1 MDPITQPHRPHGV
14 DPHGVD
20 PHGVDPHWVE
30 LDAVVTRAEHIRRE
44 IARLHAERADLCAE
58 ALDLVAVRVEQRAAA
73 GVEHRGALG
82 DDIPLREVVAELGA
96 ALRVGDRTVHGW
108 LDSGSAL
115 VHRYPATLRAL
126 RAGAIDER
134 HAAAIL
140 DAGAAVEDDG
150 LRAEYE
156 RRVLEVAVAESAARV
171 RAAARTIAAR
181 LQRDLVDDRQRRAHE
196 RRRVRLYDI
205 EDGLTRLVADLPAAL
220 ARAAFERVSDL
231 AAAVDDDDDV
241 DGDGERDDRC
251 LDERRADVLCDLL
264 IGGAPAAH
272 PDLRAGGA
280 AVRVTVPLLTLAGV
294 DDDPAILDGHGPI
307 DAGTARR
314 LAAAAPGWER
324 VVQHPLTGEVL
335 ACDRYRPSAALRRLI
350 DARDEHCRWPGC
362 RRAAR
367 RCDADHTV
375 AYAEGGDTAASN
387 LALFCRRH
395 HRLKHA
401 SPWRVRQLGGGR
413 LEFRSPTGRTYL
425 NDAPTVVAFV
435 PHDRVAPES
444 DDAPP
449 F

>member
-1 MDPITQPHRPHGV
+1 MEPTTRTERLPGADSHAESR
-14 DPHGVD
+14 
-20 PHGVDPHWVE
+20 GVDPHWVE
-30 LDAVVTRAEHIRRE
+30 LDAVVTRAERIRRE

-58 ALDLVAVRVEQRAAA
+58 ALDLVADRIEQRAAA
-73 GVEHRGALG
+73 GVAHRGSLG

-96 ALRVGDRTVHGW
+96 ALRVGDQTVHGW
-108 LDSGSAL
+108 LGSGSVL

-126 RAGAIDER
+126 RAGVIDER

-140 DAGAAVEDDG
+140 DAGAAIEDDD

-156 RRVLEVAVAESAARV
+156 RRILEVAAVESAARV
-171 RAAARTIAAR
+171 RVTARTIAGR

-231 AAAVDDDDDV
+231 AAAVDG
-241 DGDGERDDRC
+241 DGDDERDRRC
-251 LDERRADVLCDLL
+251 LDERRADALADLL
-264 IGGAPAAH
+264 IGGTPMAH
-272 PDLRAGGA
+272 PDVRSGGGA
-280 AVRVTVPLLTLAGV
+280 VQVTVPLLTLAGV
-294 DDDPAILDGHGPI
+294 DDEPAILAGHGPI
-307 DAGTARR
+307 DAETARR

-362 RRAAR
+362 RRSAR

-375 AYAEGGDTAASN
+375 AYAEGGETAGSN

-425 NDAPTVVAFV
+425 NDAPPVVAFV
-435 PHDRVAPES
+435 PRDQSTRDPE
-444 DDAPP
+444 DPPP

>member
-1 MDPITQPHRPHGV
+1 MQPITQPHQPHGM
-14 DPHGVD
+14 
-20 PHGVDPHWVE
+20 DPHWVE

-58 ALDLVAVRVEQRAAA
+58 ALDLVAVRVDQRAAA
-73 GVEHRGALG
+73 GVEHRGTLG

-96 ALRVGDRTVHGW
+96 ALRVGDQTVHGW
-108 LDSGSAL
+108 LGSGSAL
-115 VHRYPATLRAL
+115 VHHYPATLRAL
-126 RAGAIDER
+126 RAGVIDDR
-134 HAAAIL
+134 HAAAIV
-140 DAGAAVEDDG
+140 DAGAAIEDDD
-150 LRAEYE
+150 LRADYE
-156 RRVLEVAVAESAARV
+156 RRILDIAAEESAARV
-171 RAAARTIAAR
+171 RVAARSLAAR
-181 LQRDLVDDRQRRAHE
+181 LQSDLVDDRQRRAHE

-205 EDGLTRLVADLPAAL
+205 DDGLSRLVADLPAAL
-220 ARAAFERVSDL
+220 ARAAFERISDL
-231 AAAVDDDDDV
+231 AAAVDPAGDQTGGDDDA
-241 DGDGERDDRC
+241 ERDGRC

-264 IGGAPAAH
+264 IGGTPAAH
-272 PDLRAGGA
+272 PDVRAAGA
-280 AVRVTVPLLTLAGV
+280 AVRVTVPLLTLAGL
-294 DDDPAILDGHGPI
+294 DDEPAILSGHGPI
-307 DAGTARR
+307 DAETARR

-324 VVQHPLTGEVL
+324 VFQHPLTGEVL

-362 RRAAR
+362 RRAAH

-413 LEFRSPTGRTYL
+413 LEFRSPTGRVHL
-425 NDAPTVVAFV
+425 NDAPSVVAFV
-435 PHDRVAPES
+435 PHARRTPDQ
-444 DDAPP
+444 DDPPP

>member
-1 MDPITQPHRPHGV
+1 MEPVTHPEEHR
-14 DPHGVD
+14 
-20 PHGVDPHWVE
+20 GVDPHWVE
-30 LDAVVTRAEHIRRE
+30 LDAVVVRAERIRRD

-58 ALDLVAVRVEQRAAA
+58 ALDLVADRVDQRAAA
-73 GVEHRGALG
+73 GVDHRGSLG

-96 ALRVGDRTVHGW
+96 ALRVGDQTVHGW
-108 LDSGSAL
+108 LGSGSTL

-126 RAGAIDER
+126 RDGAIDER

-140 DAGAAVEDDG
+140 DAGAAIEDDD

-156 RRVLEVAVAESAARV
+156 RRILDVAAVESAARV
-171 RAAARTIAAR
+171 RVAARTIAAR
-181 LQRDLVDDRQRRAHE
+181 LQSDLVDDRQHRAHE

-205 EDGLTRLVADLPAAL
+205 EDGLARLVADLPAAL
-220 ARAAFERVSDL
+220 ARAAYERVSDL
-231 AAAVDDDDDV
+231 AAALGDAADDDQEKDHDA
-241 DGDGERDDRC
+241 RC
-251 LDERRADVLCDLL
+251 LDERRADVLADLL
-264 IGGAPAAH
+264 IGGTPAAH
-272 PDLRAGGA
+272 PDIRAGGA
-280 AVRVTVPLLTLAGV
+280 TVHVTVPLLTLAGI
-294 DDDPAILDGHGPI
+294 DDDWAILSGHGPI
-307 DAGTARR
+307 DAETARR

-350 DARDEHCRWPGC
+350 DVRDEHCRWPGC

-375 AYAEGGDTAASN
+375 AYADGGDTAASN

-401 SPWRVRQLGGGR
+401 SPWRIRQLGRGR
-413 LEFRSPTGRTYL
+413 LEFRSPTGRVYL
-425 NDAPTVVAFV
+425 NDAPPVVAFV
-435 PHDRVAPES
+435 ARHG
-444 DDAPP
+444 DAADSGDPPP

>member
-1 MDPITQPHRPHGV
+1 MEQVTHPGEHR
-14 DPHGVD
+14 
-20 PHGVDPHWVE
+20 GVDPHWVE
-30 LDAVVTRAEHIRRE
+30 LDAVVGRAERIRRD
-44 IARLHAERADLCAE
+44 IARLHAERAELCAE
-58 ALDLVAVRVEQRAAA
+58 ALELVALRVDQRAAA
-73 GVEHRGALG
+73 GVDHRGSLG

-96 ALRVGDRTVHGW
+96 ALRVGDQTVHGW
-108 LDSGSAL
+108 LGSGSAL
-115 VHRYPATLRAL
+115 VHRYPATLQAL
-126 RAGAIDER
+126 RDGAIDER

-140 DAGAAVEDDG
+140 DAGAAIEDDD

-156 RRVLEVAVAESAARV
+156 RRILDVAAVESAARV
-171 RAAARTIAAR
+171 RAAARTVAAR
-181 LQRDLVDDRQRRAHE
+181 LQSDLVDDRQRRAHE

-205 EDGLTRLVADLPAAL
+205 EDGLARLVADLPAAL
-220 ARAAFERVSDL
+220 ARAAYERVSDL
-231 AAAVDDDDDV
+231 AAALDDAADDDQ
-241 DGDGERDDRC
+241 ERDLNGGHDARC
-251 LDERRADVLCDLL
+251 LDERRADVLADLL

-272 PDLRAGGA
+272 PDVRAVSA
-280 AVRVTVPLLTLAGV
+280 RVHVTVPLLTLAGI
-294 DDDPAILDGHGPI
+294 DDEPAILSGHGPI
-307 DAGTARR
+307 DAETARR

-362 RRAAR
+362 RRAAH

-401 SPWRVRQLGGGR
+401 SPWRVRQLGAGR
-413 LEFRSPTGRTYL
+413 LEFRSPTGRVYL
-425 NDAPTVVAFV
+425 NDAPPVVAFV
-435 PHDRVAPES
+435 ARDG
-444 DDAPP
+444 DAADSGDPPP

>member
-1 MDPITQPHRPHGV
+1 MEPITTPERRRA

-20 PHGVDPHWVE
+20 PRWVDPHWVE
-30 LDAVVTRAEHIRRE
+30 LDAVVTRAERIRRE
-44 IARLHAERADLCAE
+44 IARLHAERAVLCAE
-58 ALDLVAVRVEQRAAA
+58 ALDLVADRVDQRAAA
-73 GVEHRGALG
+73 GVEHRGSLG

-96 ALRVGDRTVHGW
+96 ALRVGDQTVHGW
-108 LDSGSAL
+108 LGSGSAL
-115 VHRYPATLRAL
+115 VHHYPLTLRAL
-126 RAGAIDER
+126 RAGVIDER

-140 DAGAAVEDDG
+140 DAGAALEDDD

-156 RRVLEVAVAESAARV
+156 RRVLEVAAVESAARV
-171 RAAARTIAAR
+171 RVTARTIAGR

-231 AAAVDDDDDV
+231 AASLDD
-241 DGDGERDDRC
+241 DGDGKHDDRDERC
-251 LDERRADVLCDLL
+251 LDERRADVLADLL
-264 IGGAPAAH
+264 IGGTPAAH
-272 PDLRAGGA
+272 PDLRAAGA
-280 AVRVTVPLLTLAGV
+280 AVQVTVPLLTLAGV
-294 DDDPAILDGHGPI
+294 DDEPAILSGHGPI
-307 DAGTARR
+307 DAETARR

-350 DARDEHCRWPGC
+350 DVRDEHCRWPGC
-362 RRAAR
+362 RRSAR

-375 AYAEGGDTAASN
+375 AYSEGGDTVGSN

-425 NDAPTVVAFV
+425 NDAPPVVAFV
-435 PHDRVAPES
+435 PHDQSTRDPE
-444 DDAPP
+444 DPPP